1 MLAKKIKK
9 IILKSSLTWIHKHI
23 QTQTL
28 VFIEELAP
36 FLSRLDFEVDFLTE
50 EEEAVEEAFFTPVEG
65 AAPLEEE
72 ALILRKEEDA
82 VEQAFFPP
90 DEDTAPLEE
99 DDFILLISAIKALA
113 RFLTMT
119 SRSGCFDLL
128 PTGRRSRET
137 EITISNKKQ
146 ICPSSILILSMSQT

>member
-1 MLAKKIKK
+1 M
-9 IILKSSLTWIHKHI
+9 
-23 QTQTL
+23 
-28 VFIEELAP
+28 
-36 FLSRLDFEVDFLTE
+36 DFLTE

>member
-1 MLAKKIKK
+1 MVGGDDLA
-9 IILKSSLTWIHKHI
+9 H
-23 QTQTL
+23 L

-36 FLSRLDFEVDFLTE
+36 FLSRLDFKVDFLTE
-50 EEEAVEEAFFTPVEG
+50 EEEAVEEAFFPPVEG
-65 AAPLEEE
+65 TAPFEE
-72 ALILRKEEDA
+72 AAFILRKEEEA

-128 PTGRRSRET
+128 PEDPCWDDDFSTDDRFSLPTVLCGS
-137 EITISNKKQ
+137 
-146 ICPSSILILSMSQT
+146 